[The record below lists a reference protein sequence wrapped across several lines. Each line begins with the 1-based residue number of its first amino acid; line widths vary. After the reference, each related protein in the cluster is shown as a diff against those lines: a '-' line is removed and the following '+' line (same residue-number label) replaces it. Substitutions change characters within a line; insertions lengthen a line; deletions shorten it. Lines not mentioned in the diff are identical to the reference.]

1 MNTQE
6 IAKMKQKF
14 QELEKKT
21 DAELWEMKTDLEKAV
36 YILDK
41 KLPEWEFAWREEYI
55 SIAKELS
62 QKWFLKDKISQILAS
77 RGKGKH
83 KRVKEEAMEHFEY
96 T

>member
-41 KLPEWEFAWREEYI
+41 KLPE
-55 SIAKELS
+55 
-62 QKWFLKDKISQILAS
+62 
-77 RGKGKH
+77 
-83 KRVKEEAMEHFEY
+83 
-96 T
+96 